1 MAKRDYYEVLG
12 VSRDASDDQIK
23 RAYRERAKR
32 FHPDRNRN
40 DKDATAKFREVQE
53 AYEVLKDQEKR
64 KLYDQFGHKGFEAG
78 THAGEWRTAP
88 GGQRVYTSTGGGGF
102 DFDLGDIE
110 DLLRGAGSGVADF
123 FSGAGRRRGRR
134 SAQPSPDLDVRTDLR
149 LTFEEALHGKEV
161 DLKLSREDGSSQTLT
176 VKIPP
181 GVADGQT
188 IRVRGKGASADGS
201 MGDVLITCRVGVHPY
216 FRREEAD
223 IYLDVPLTIT
233 EATLGA
239 KIDVPTL
246 EGRTTVTVPPGTASG
261 AKLRLKGKGVRR
273 GNATEAGDQLLVI
286 RIVPPKELMPEQ
298 KELLERLRTSLR
310 DDPRRALWET

>member
-1 MAKRDYYEVLG
+1 
-12 VSRDASDDQIK
+12 
-23 RAYRERAKR
+23 
-32 FHPDRNRN
+32 
-40 DKDATAKFREVQE
+40 
-53 AYEVLKDQEKR
+53 
-64 KLYDQFGHKGFEAG
+64 
-78 THAGEWRTAP
+78 
-88 GGQRVYTSTGGGGF
+88 
-102 DFDLGDIE
+102 
-110 DLLRGAGSGVADF
+110 
-123 FSGAGRRRGRR
+123 
-134 SAQPSPDLDVRTDLR
+134 
-149 LTFEEALHGKEV
+149 
-161 DLKLSREDGSSQTLT
+161 
-176 VKIPP
+176 
-181 GVADGQT
+181 
-188 IRVRGKGASADGS
+188 